1 MAESMG
7 RAPFWP
13 ALRELTTARM
23 REFLR
28 EPEAV
33 FWVFAFPVIMTCAL
47 GIAFRTRVDEPVLVG
62 IERASGAAA
71 VAGPSTGAADDAA
84 TEAATEALRR
94 AGGFEVRL
102 VAPGGVERALR
113 DGVVQVVVTPG
124 AVPVYRFDPA
134 RAESQLAR
142 LAVDAALQ
150 RAAGR
155 ADAFEPR
162 QDAVRA
168 VGSRYI
174 DWLVPGLLGMNIMGT
189 GMWSTSFAIVTAR
202 TRKLLK
208 RLVATPM
215 PRSAYLMSLLGSRLA
230 FLVGE
235 ATVLVAFGW
244 IAFDVAVH
252 GSIVALA
259 VVSLLGALAFGGI
272 ALLVSSRA
280 QTIEGVSGML
290 NLVMVPMWV
299 FSGVFF
305 SSANF
310 PEALQPFVQALPLTA
325 LNDALRAVM
334 NDGEPLAALWRELA
348 VLTVWGGAS
357 FALALK
363 LFRWT

>member
-1 MAESMG
+1 MAELMG

-13 ALRELTTARM
+13 ALRELTLARV

-33 FWVFAFPVIMTCAL
+33 FWVFLFPVIMTCAL
-47 GIAFRTRVDEPVLVG
+47 GVAFRTRVDEPVLVG
-62 IERASGAAA
+62 IERTAGAA
-71 VAGPSTGAADDAA
+71 TGDAA
-84 TEAATEALRR
+84 TTRAALQH
-94 AGGFEVRL
+94 AGGFELREI
-102 VAPGGVERALR
+102 APGGVERALR
-113 DGVVQVVVTPG
+113 DGLVQVVVTPG
-124 AVPVYRFDPA
+124 VAPIYRFDPG
-134 RAESQLAR
+134 RAESRLAR

-215 PRSAYLMSLLGSRLA
+215 PRSAYLMSLVGSRLM
-230 FLVGE
+230 FLVAE

-244 IAFDVAVH
+244 LVFGVAVH
-252 GSIVALA
+252 GSIAALA
-259 VVSLLGALAFGGI
+259 VVSLLGAVTFGGI

-280 QTIEGVSGML
+280 QTVEGVSGLL

-334 NDGEPLAALWRELA
+334 NDGEPLAAIWRELA

>member
-1 MAESMG
+1 MDSSSIPVTA
-7 RAPFWP
+7 AVPP
-13 ALRELTTARM
+13 ATERLHPLRELTLVRM

-47 GIAFRTRVDEPVLVG
+47 GVAFRSRADEPVIVG
-62 IERASGAAA
+62 IERGARSTALSAA
-71 VAGPSTGAADDAA
+71 LERS
-84 TEAATEALRR
+84 
-94 AGGFEVRL
+94 GGFVIREIDP
-102 VAPGGVERALR
+102 AGVDRALR
-113 DGVVQVVVTPG
+113 DGRVQVVIVPG
-124 AVPVYRFDPA
+124 EPPTYRFDPA
-134 RAESQLAR
+134 RAESQVAR
-142 LAVDAALQ
+142 LSVDAALQ

-155 ADAFEPR
+155 TDAFAPR

-215 PRSAYLMSLLGSRLA
+215 PRSHYLLSLLLSRLA
-230 FLVGE
+230 FLAAEVI
-235 ATVLVAFGW
+235 VLVAFAWAVFG
-244 IAFDVAVH
+244 VAVH
-252 GSIVALA
+252 GSLGALA
-259 VVSLLGALAFGGI
+259 LVCLIGALAFGGI
-272 ALLVSSRA
+272 ALLTASRA
-280 QTIEGVSGML
+280 RTIEGVSGLL

-305 SSANF
+305 ASSNF
-310 PEALQPFVQALPLTA
+310 PDAAQPFVQALPLTA

-334 NDGEPLAALWRELA
+334 NDGEPLRAIWSELA
-348 VLTVWGGAS
+348 ILGVWGGAS
-357 FALALK
+357 FTAALR
-363 LFRWT
+363 LFRWS

>member
-7 RAPFWP
+7 RAPLWP
-13 ALRELTTARM
+13 ALRELTLARM

-47 GIAFRTRVDEPVLVG
+47 GVAFRTRVDEPVLVG
-62 IERASGAAA
+62 IERTAAA
-71 VAGPSTGAADDAA
+71 AAGDAA
-84 TEAATEALRR
+84 TARAALQQAS
-94 AGGFEVRL
+94 GFEVRDID
-102 VAPGGVERALR
+102 PDGVERALR
-113 DGVVQVVVTPG
+113 EGIVQVVVTPG
-124 AVPVYRFDPA
+124 TVPIYRFDPA
-134 RAESQLAR
+134 RAESRLAR

-155 ADAFEPR
+155 TDAFAPR

-215 PRSAYLMSLLGSRLA
+215 PRSAYLMSLVGSRLM
-230 FLVGE
+230 FLVSE

-244 IAFDVAVH
+244 LAFGVAVH
-252 GSIVALA
+252 GSIAALA
-259 VVSLLGALAFGGI
+259 VVSLLGAVAFGGI

-280 QTIEGVSGML
+280 QTVEGVSGLL

-325 LNDALRAVM
+325 LNDALRGVM
-334 NDGEPLAALWRELA
+334 NDGEPLIAIWRELA